1 MWVVLSRLYGRK
13 EMTQEK
19 TGEIKDNATPQP
31 RKPNQAIYVRLSRDK
46 HGDTLLTLAGYGA

>member
-31 RKPNQAIYVRLSRDK
+31 RKPNQAIHVRLARDK